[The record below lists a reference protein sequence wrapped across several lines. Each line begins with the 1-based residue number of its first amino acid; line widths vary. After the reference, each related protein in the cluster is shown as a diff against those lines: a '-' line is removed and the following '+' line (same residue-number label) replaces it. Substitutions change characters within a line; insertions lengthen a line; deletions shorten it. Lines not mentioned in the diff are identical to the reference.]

1 MALGSDI
8 GEQAALTISTG
19 FNTAVTTLATSLD
32 KLSGVVST
40 DLADVVTCVV
50 GCVDRLNATV
60 SQVSTAA
67 LAELA
72 AWRTLLSKFS
82 VKDHL

>member
-8 GEQAALTISTG
+8 GEQAALTISAG

-40 DLADVVTCVV
+40 DLAEVVTDVV

-60 SQVSTAA
+60 SQVSATA

-72 AWRTLLSKFS
+72 AWRMLLSKFS